1 MTRHTLLAGL
11 LALSALLASP
21 ALAQAP
27 ATAPAPVPAP
37 ATPLVALPESQLRI
51 AREVIESTGISRSF
65 DGAFTDIALRIRQN
79 YAAAAAP
86 LLKDLDDTLVAL
98 LPEIRTRRAEII
110 ERSARGVAVVF
121 SEAELKEINAF
132 FTSAVGKKYVNNQP
146 QFVNQ
151 VFQSM
156 ETWMQQTSDFFLA
169 RLREEMLKKGH
180 TL

>member
-1 MTRHTLLAGL
+1 MTRHSLLAAL
-11 LALSALLASP
+11 LALSAVLTSP
-21 ALAQAP
+21 VMAQAP
-27 ATAPAPVPAP
+27 VAAPAPVPAP
-37 ATPLVALPESQLRI
+37 SAPLVALPESQLRV

-86 LLKDLDDTLVAL
+86 VQKDLDDTLVAL
-98 LPEIRTRRAEII
+98 LPEVRTRRAEII
-110 ERSARGVAVVF
+110 ERSARSIALVF
-121 SEAELKEINAF
+121 SEAELKEVNTF
-132 FTSAVGKKYVNNQP
+132 FTSVVGKKYVNNQP

-156 ETWMQQTSDFFLA
+156 ETWMQQTTEFFLS

>member
-1 MTRHTLLAGL
+1 MTRHKLMAAALG
-11 LALSALLASP
+11 LSALFVSP
-21 ALAQAP
+21 VLAQAP
-27 ATAPAPVPAP
+27 APAPAPSAAV
-37 ATPLVALPESQLRI
+37 PLVAVAESQLRI

-79 YAAAAAP
+79 FAAAAAP
-86 LLKDLDDTLVAL
+86 VQKDLDDTLVAL

-110 ERSARGVAVVF
+110 ERSARSIATVF
-121 SEAELKEINAF
+121 SEAELREINTF
-132 FTSAVGKKYVNNQP
+132 FTSPVGKKYVNNQP

-156 ETWMQQTSDFFLA
+156 ETWMQQTSDFFMA

>member
-1 MTRHTLLAGL
+1 MTRHTLFAAF
-11 LALSALLASP
+11 LALSAMLASP

-27 ATAPAPVPAP
+27 AAAPAP

-51 AREVIESTGISRSF
+51 ARDVIESTGISRSF
-65 DGAFTDIALRIRQN
+65 DGAFPDIALRIRQN
-79 YAAAAAP
+79 FASAAAP
-86 LLKDLDDTLVAL
+86 LQKDLDDTLVAL

-110 ERSARGVAVVF
+110 ERSARGIAVVF
-121 SEAELKEINAF
+121 SEAELREINTF
-132 FTSAVGKKYVNNQP
+132 FNSAVGKKYVNNQP

-156 ETWMQQTSDFFLA
+156 ETWMQQTTEFFLS